1 MADRAMDSFIEQVAA
16 ELKRPVRFDPGFDD
30 RVMAALDA
38 PEVIPLHPNLPARR
52 PWFARPLT
60 FRASPLALATAAG
73 LMGILAIGVWRMEPI
88 QQVQVA
94 TSTEGP
100 GNLIPVA
107 STDGVPLVM
116 QQFTFYQK
124 GLESVKLVG
133 QFNDWNE
140 EATELT
146 QVSEGVWS
154 VSLPLRPGVYE
165 YQFILDGERRVT
177 DPTMPQ
183 APSDFGSPNS
193 VITVSA
199 KDR

>member
-1 MADRAMDSFIEQVAA
+1 MDSFIEQVAA
-16 ELKRPVRFDPGFDD
+16 ELKRPVRFDAGFDD

-60 FRASPLALATAAG
+60 FRTSPLALATAAG
-73 LMGILAIGVWRMEPI
+73 LMGVLAVGLWKMEPI
-88 QQVQVA
+88 QEVQVA
-94 TSTEGP
+94 TNTEGP

-107 STDGVPLVM
+107 ATDGVPLVV
-116 QQFTFYQK
+116 QHFTFYQK
-124 GLESVKLVG
+124 GLESVALVG
-133 QFNDWNE
+133 TFNDWND
-140 EATELT
+140 EATQLT

-154 VSLPLRPGVYE
+154 VSVPLRPGQYE
-165 YQFILDGERRVT
+165 YQFILNGDKRVT

-183 APSDFGSPNS
+183 VPSDFGSPNS

>member
-1 MADRAMDSFIEQVAA
+1 MDSFIEQVAA